1 MAGVSDPIPAPA
13 NGRVAQT
20 AGDAA
25 GHTPVATNST
35 GTSNSTDAPNQ
46 RYGAPVDLSRFAWLS
61 IGAALVTI
69 ILKAAAA
76 WLTGSV
82 GLLSDALESV
92 VNLAAAIFALV
103 ALKVSIKPPDAN
115 HPFGHSKA
123 EYFSAAFEGILIF
136 VAAVIIIYTAIERIL
151 NPRMPEQLGTGL
163 LISVIAA
170 VINGVVGW
178 GLIRAGDKR
187 RSATLSADGRHLMT
201 DVVTSVAVLVGVG
214 LVAITHIQVL
224 DPVVALAAGANI
236 LWTGWRLIRSSSEGL
251 MDIALPAEDEAKIEA
266 VLDRF
271 RASGQIDF
279 HAVRTRE
286 SGNRR
291 FMEMHVLVPD
301 EWSVKRAH
309 DLAEDV
315 IDELVAV
322 LPDLRVSA
330 HLEPK
335 GDPRSYE
342 DIDI

>member
-1 MAGVSDPIPAPA
+1 MARVTNVTSTEKASPMRETIA
-13 NGRVAQT
+13 GRYA
-20 AGDAA
+20 
-25 GHTPVATNST
+25 
-35 GTSNSTDAPNQ
+35 
-46 RYGAPVDLSRFAWLS
+46 APVDLSKFAWLS
-61 IGAALVTI
+61 IAAAVVTI
-69 ILKAAAA
+69 VLKSGAA

-92 VNLAAAIFALV
+92 VNLVAAIFALV
-103 ALKVSIKPPDAN
+103 ALKVSIKPPDSN

-123 EYFSAAFEGILIF
+123 EYFSAAFEGIMIF
-136 VAAVIIIYTAIERIL
+136 VAAVVIIYSAVERIL
-151 NPRMPEQLGTGL
+151 NPRMPEQLGVGL
-163 LISVIAA
+163 LISVVASL
-170 VINGVVGW
+170 INGGVGFL
-178 GLIRAGDKR
+178 LIRAGKQR

-201 DVVTSVAVLVGVG
+201 DVVTSVAVIIGVG
-214 LVAITHIQVL
+214 LVALTNLQVL
-224 DPVVALAAGANI
+224 DPIVAILAGINI

-251 MDIALPAEDEAKIEA
+251 MDIALPPEDEAKIEG

-271 RASGQIDF
+271 RADGEIDF

-315 IDELVAV
+315 IDELVKV
-322 LPDLRVSA
+322 EPDLRVSA

-335 GDPRSYE
+335 SDPRSYE